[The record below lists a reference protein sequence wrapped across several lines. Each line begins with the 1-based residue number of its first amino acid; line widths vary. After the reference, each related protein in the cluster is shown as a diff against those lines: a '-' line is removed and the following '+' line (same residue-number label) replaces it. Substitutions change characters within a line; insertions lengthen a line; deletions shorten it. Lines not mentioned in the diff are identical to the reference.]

1 MKRLPI
7 ALAVA
12 ALALMTATSGFAQGV
27 RVNGVAANTTVA
39 NGNTNAAIGLL
50 SEARQNIGAINGNTT
65 VNGVLAN
72 TTVASGNTN
81 AAIGLLTKA
90 CQNIG
95 VVGDPSDACD

>member
-12 ALALMTATSGFAQGV
+12 AFALMTATSGFAQGV

>member
-1 MKRLPI
+1 MKRFPI

-12 ALALMTATSGFAQGV
+12 AFALMTATSGFAQGV

-50 SEARQNIGAINGNTT
+50 SEA
-65 VNGVLAN
+65 
-72 TTVASGNTN
+72 
-81 AAIGLLTKA
+81 